1 MANHRR
7 TEEGVFAPSVYSTG
21 VAGYGFDITTDAH
34 AEQQEPTVA
43 GWLDWLWGG
52 YEKEDRKATTSPYN
66 YFVDEKGNIVPVG
79 TPGGRWVG
87 CAEYAKMHNLQ
98 SCTDE
103 LVVQRNVERANTEG
117 ILESG
122 VDVLAPEPDTKPD
135 KPIPWGTV
143 AIIAGLGLAFVVGVQ
158 YLPKGDAGAQD

>member
-7 TEEGVFAPSVYSTG
+7 TEETFSPSVYSTG

-52 YEKEDRKATTSPYN
+52 FEKEDRAATTSPYQ
-66 YFVDEKGNIVPVG
+66 YYVDAKGSIVAAG

-87 CAEYAKMHNLQ
+87 CAEYAKIHNLR

-103 LVVQRNVERANTEG
+103 LVVERNVDRAKDEG
-117 ILESG
+117 LLPQA
-122 VDVLAPEPDTKPD
+122 VDVVAPEPDTQPD
-135 KPIPWGTV
+135 KPIPWGTIALVVGV
-143 AIIAGLGLAFVVGVQ
+143 AALFVVGVQ
-158 YLPKGDAGAQD
+158 YLPKPPPEESA

>member
-7 TEEGVFAPSVYSTG
+7 TEEGVFRPSVYSTG
-21 VAGYGFDITTDAH
+21 AQGYGIATDVYS
-34 AEQQEPTVA
+34 EQQEPTVS

-52 YEKEDRKATTSPYN
+52 FEKEDRKATTSPYQ

-87 CAEYAKMHNLQ
+87 CAEYAKMHNLR

-103 LVVQRNVERANTEG
+103 LVVERNVERANAEG

-122 VDVLAPEPDTKPD
+122 ADVLAPEPDTKPS

-143 AIIAGLGLAFVVGVQ
+143 AIVTGLAIAFVVGVQ
-158 YLPKGDAGAQD
+158 FLPKGDAGAQD